1 MVNMQKVQVRLIANQ
16 ICEQFEDLLEKHDI
30 TIPDEDREG
39 NEDEARLYGMT
50 YAELEDRITSIL
62 MVTAEMIKRDD
73 VELLDEY

>member
-1 MVNMQKVQVRLIANQ
+1 MQKVKVRPIANQ

-50 YAELEDRITSIL
+50 YAKLEDTITSIL

-73 VELLDEY
+73 IELLDEY